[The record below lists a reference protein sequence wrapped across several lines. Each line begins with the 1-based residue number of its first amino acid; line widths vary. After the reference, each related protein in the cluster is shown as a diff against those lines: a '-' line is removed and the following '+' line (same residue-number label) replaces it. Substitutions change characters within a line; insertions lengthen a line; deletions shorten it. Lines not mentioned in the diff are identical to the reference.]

1 MKIHVKERGTATI
14 SNPQKGIFH
23 RLLRKSNGHN
33 NNSVQYLN
41 MLKIAHTAIY
51 ICLLLILNM
60 VLLVQIYKCYDR
72 YTQGPTYIE
81 TKIVP
86 QRKALFPAITIC
98 AVRGGYKSDV
108 LKVETLLLLHYF
120 KHFLLL

>member
-1 MKIHVKERGTATI
+1 MKIHVKERGTAIIT
-14 SNPQKGIFH
+14 NPQKGIFH
-23 RLLRKSNGHN
+23 RILRKSNGHN

-81 TKIVP
+81 TKIVKDNCP
-86 QRKALFPAITIC
+86 TGR
-98 AVRGGYKSDV
+98 SDFE
-108 LKVETLLLLHYF
+108 LDGEQANINYYLLIIND
-120 KHFLLL
+120 

>member
-1 MKIHVKERGTATI
+1 MKMKIYVKERRKST
-14 SNPQKGIFH
+14 SDNSQKGIFH
-23 RLLRKSNGHN
+23 SLLRKSNGRN
-33 NNSVQYLN
+33 NNSFQYLN
-41 MLKIAHTAIY
+41 MLKIAHTSIY

-72 YTQGPTYIE
+72 YIQVPTYIE

-98 AVRGGYKSDV
+98 AVRGGYKSEV
-108 LKVETLLLLHYF
+108 LKVKKLF
-120 KHFLLL
+120 KLK